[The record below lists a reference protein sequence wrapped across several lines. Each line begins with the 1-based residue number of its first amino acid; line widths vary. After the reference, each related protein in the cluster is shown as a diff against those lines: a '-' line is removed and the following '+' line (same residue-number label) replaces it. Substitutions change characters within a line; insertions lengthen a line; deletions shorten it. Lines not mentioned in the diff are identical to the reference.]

1 LSSIFAF
8 LSDSHL
14 TFFGFFSVGPVI
26 GGALAGKFGWRALFY
41 FLLVLGGLSLITV
54 ALFLPE
60 TLRKL
65 VGNGSEP
72 SPTIFHEAFYSLI
85 TGETTSQQTGIARPG
100 LPRDPALKNMS
111 TINRFQFTMTRLF
124 SPLQLLIRPE
134 IVLCL
139 VLNAI
144 PYSCYYS
151 VTTSLSTLL
160 EDSYG
165 LSTTTIGLLYL
176 PIGVGASVAPF
187 INGKILDRTY
197 RMMKAKIQDK
207 ETQETTKEL
216 GPESNADQVKNESG
230 QQKRER
236 EEADF
241 PIEKARFSSY
251 PYHLAGF
258 VLSTIVF
265 GWTINFKVNL
275 AVPIVFS
282 FFIVS

>member
-1 LSSIFAF
+1 
-8 LSDSHL
+8 
-14 TFFGFFSVGPVI
+14 
-26 GGALAGKFGWRALFY
+26 
-41 FLLVLGGLSLITV
+41 
-54 ALFLPE
+54 
-60 TLRKL
+60 
-65 VGNGSEP
+65 
-72 SPTIFHEAFYSLI
+72 
-85 TGETTSQQTGIARPG
+85 
-100 LPRDPALKNMS
+100 
-111 TINRFQFTMTRLF
+111 
-124 SPLQLLIRPE
+124 
-134 IVLCL
+134 
-139 VLNAI
+139 
-144 PYSCYYS
+144 
-151 VTTSLSTLL
+151 
-160 EDSYG
+160 
-165 LSTTTIGLLYL
+165 
-176 PIGVGASVAPF
+176 
-187 INGKILDRTY
+187 
-197 RMMKAKIQDK
+197 MMKAKIQDK